1 MIDIHSHLLYGVD
14 DGPDRIEESIEL
26 IKQAIAVG
34 YTEIVCSSHY
44 YIGLLENRNYD
55 RNFSLLQE
63 RIKNDN
69 LQIKIYKGNEYALI
83 DNFSEHS
90 DRVHRINDGRYL
102 LVELKDKLIY
112 PLCKEFFNSL
122 LSQGIIPIFAHV
134 ERYPHIKVKE
144 LIELYNMG
152 VILQV
157 NLRMAANPIDKI
169 EYLLR
174 NRYIG
179 VIATDSHRIGRR
191 DYNIKEH
198 IDKLRDKLGNEYFD
212 IVTQINP
219 EKIINSEAIEKI
231 GRGESDEVKKN
242 NGIGSFFSSLWS
254 KLFSR
259 G

>member
-1 MIDIHSHLLYGVD
+1 MVDIHSHLLYGVD
-14 DGPDRIEESIEL
+14 DGPEEIEESIEL
-26 IKQAIAVG
+26 IKQAMAVG

-63 RIKNDN
+63 RIREEN
-69 LQIKIYKGNEYALI
+69 LDIEIYKGNEYALI
-83 DNFSEHS
+83 DEFSEYS

-112 PLCKEFFNSL
+112 PLCKEFFKAL

-169 EYLLR
+169 EYLLK
-174 NRYIG
+174 NKYVG
-179 VIATDSHRIGRR
+179 VVATDSHRIGRR

-198 IDKLRDKLGNEYFD
+198 IDKLRSKLGNEYFN

-219 EKIINSEAIEKI
+219 EKIINSEEIEKI
-231 GRGESDEVKKN
+231 GRGESDEFKKS
-242 NGIGSFFSSLWS
+242 NGITSFFSSLWS
-254 KLFSR
+254 KLCR